1 MKQSYLLNMR
11 DGRVVLYT
19 KQIAK
24 NADYRPITS
33 ELAHRIASCEVDVKD
48 VMRVIQAQLFNDR
61 EAWEEIL
68 KRKALQ
74 NVRHSEL
81 TLEDSSGLETSPDP
95 DEKVVEFDMPAEQ
108 AVAETARH
116 DIAVEAP
123 AEPAAVASR
132 RRTVKGSE

>member
-1 MKQSYLLNMR
+1 MKHSYLFNMR
-11 DGRVVLYT
+11 DGRVVLFT

-33 ELAHRIASCEVDVKD
+33 SLAHQIAAGEVAAAD
-48 VMRVIQAQLFNDR
+48 VMRVIQAKLFNDR

-81 TLEDSSGLETSPDP
+81 TLEDSEGLETRPDP
-95 DEKVVEFDMPAEQ
+95 DEKLVEFDMPQKQPA
-108 AVAETARH
+108 APSA
-116 DIAVEAP
+116 EAP
-123 AEPAAVASR
+123 SNPVDEAAAPRRKSAKQPDKAS
-132 RRTVKGSE
+132 